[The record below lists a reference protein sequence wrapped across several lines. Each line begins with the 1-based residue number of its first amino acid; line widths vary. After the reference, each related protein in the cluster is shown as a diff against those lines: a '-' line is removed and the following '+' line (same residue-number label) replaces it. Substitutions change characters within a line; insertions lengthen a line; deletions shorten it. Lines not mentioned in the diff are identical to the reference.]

1 MKTASLIRPLVGT
14 KKGVA
19 THDRKTDGIQ
29 TMIELKKILVPTDFS
44 EFSQAAIRY
53 GQELATR
60 YQAELHLIHV
70 LEMHPSLTPTFE
82 LGLALPSQI
91 QESRAAAEETLAKL
105 PADTSV
111 ACVRAVLEGKPVVE
125 ILRYAREKEID
136 LLVATT
142 HGRTGLAHVL
152 MGSVAENLVRM
163 ATCPVLTVRP
173 NQHGFVMP

>member
-1 MKTASLIRPLVGT
+1 
-14 KKGVA
+14 
-19 THDRKTDGIQ
+19 
-29 TMIELKKILVPTDFS
+29 MIALRKILVPTDFS

-60 YQAELHLIHV
+60 FQAELHLIHV
-70 LEMHPSLTPTFE
+70 LEFHPTLTPTFE

-91 QESRAAAEETLAKL
+91 QESRTVAEQTLARL
-105 PADTSV
+105 PGETSLS
-111 ACVRAVLEGKPVVE
+111 CVRAVLEGKPVLE
-125 ILRYAREKEID
+125 ILRYARENEID